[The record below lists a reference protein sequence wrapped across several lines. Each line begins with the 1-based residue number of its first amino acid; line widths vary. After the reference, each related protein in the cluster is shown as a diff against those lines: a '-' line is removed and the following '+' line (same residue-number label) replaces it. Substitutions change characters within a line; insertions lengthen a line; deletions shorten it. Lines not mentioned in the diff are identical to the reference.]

1 MSNRLFRHS
10 AALGQRI
17 QSVLDTVELAARPAR
32 YSNPD
37 RLDQPWPAMSS
48 SDAVHEWRPGQSQL
62 NAEDFE

>member
-1 MSNRLFRHS
+1 MSNRLFQHS

-17 QSVLDTVELAARPAR
+17 QSVLDTLELDARSAR

-37 RLDQPWPAMSS
+37 RLNQPWPAMSS
-48 SDAVHEWRPGQSQL
+48 SDAVNEWRPGQTQL